1 MSSKTE
7 ADQASRAR
15 EAIPVSLK
23 ISRLSAMTTRL
34 CSQHLAIKFA
44 AAARPAAPIPS
55 TQSQLGSEFKSYGL
69 DAGGS

>member
-1 MSSKTE
+1 PIKPAALE
-7 ADQASRAR
+7 NL
-15 EAIPVSLK
+15 EAIP
-23 ISRLSAMTTRL
+23 
-34 CSQHLAIKFA
+34 HLAIKFA